1 MKLQVVVLDKE
12 MNEGQMRR
20 SQGIQVI
27 ARAAAILRTLRD
39 SPSGLSL
46 GQIARQVDLPR
57 STVQRIV
64 GALQEERLV
73 SSARSEGGLK
83 LGAEIHSMAS
93 NARHDILET
102 CQRVL
107 SELSEKTGETVDLAV
122 LRGSNMVFL
131 DQVPGKHR
139 LRTVSSVGEAFPLTT
154 TANGRAALAQLD
166 DSRLLKLANEE
177 WIKMQEPVQLAIFM
191 DVISSIR
198 SSGLAYDLDE
208 HTSGISAVGF
218 AFADW
223 GGEIYSIS
231 VPIPTSRYAH
241 SRELVERSLLSARS
255 QLLNLIQE

>member
-1 MKLQVVVLDKE
+1 MKLPGNDENV
-12 MNEGQMRR
+12 GPSRR

-39 SPSGLSL
+39 NPSGLSL

-64 GALQEERLV
+64 GALQEERLI
-73 SSARSEGGLK
+73 SSTRGEGGLK
-83 LGAEIHSMAS
+83 LGTEIHSMAR

-107 SELSEKTGETVDLAV
+107 SVVSEKTGETVDLAV
-122 LRGSNMVFL
+122 LRNAKMVFL

-166 DSRLLKLANEE
+166 DSSLLKLANEE
-177 WIKMQEPVQLAIFM
+177 WSQKAEPLRLPEFM
-191 DVISSIR
+191 DLMSSIR
-198 SSGLAYDLDE
+198 SSGLAYDHDE
-208 HTSGISAVGF
+208 HTSGISAIGI

-223 GGEIYSIS
+223 GGDIYSIS
-231 VPIPTSRYAH
+231 VPIPSSRYVN
-241 SRELVERSLLSARS
+241 SRELVEQSLISARA
-255 QLLNLIQE
+255 QLLNHIQE

>member
-1 MKLQVVVLDKE
+1 MDKE
-12 MNEGQMRR
+12 ANEGRTRR
-20 SQGIQVI
+20 GQGIQVI

-46 GQIARQVDLPR
+46 GQIATKVDLPR

-73 SSARSEGGLK
+73 GSSRGEGGLR
-83 LGAEIHSMAS
+83 LGAEIHSMAR

-122 LRGSNMVFL
+122 LRGGNMVFL

-166 DSRLLKLANEE
+166 DSRMLKLANEE
-177 WIKMQEPVQLAIFM
+177 WVQMQVPPHLAVFM

-208 HTSGISAVGF
+208 HTSGISAIGF

-231 VPIPTSRYAH
+231 VPIPTSRYTH
-241 SRELVERSLLSARS
+241 SQDLVEQSLLEARA